1 MSDLPHRHVQDADSP
16 ERSIA
21 KSVFAAFARAMHAHR
36 QLMMRRLAEH
46 GAHPGQM
53 FCIKA
58 LTEHDGITQRD
69 IAELLHVA
77 RPTVTVMLQK
87 METAGLVERR
97 VDERDQRYTRTY
109 LTEAGW
115 AMHGQIHGI
124 LDEMVDSAV
133 GPMPTDDQRELARL
147 LGTLADNLQTASD
160 AMSPSTDGNPRA
172 TNPAHAHLHP
182 RPSE

>member
-1 MSDLPHRHVQDADSP
+1 MSDRPHTDTRDADYP
-16 ERSIA
+16 ERSVPQ
-21 KSVFAAFARAMHAHR
+21 SVFAAFARAMHAHR

-69 IAELLHVA
+69 MAELLHVA

-97 VDERDQRYTRTY
+97 VDERDQRYTRIY

-124 LDEMVDSAV
+124 LDEMTDLAV
-133 GPMPTDDQRELARL
+133 GPMPADDQRDLARL

-160 AMSPSTDGNPRA
+160 AMSPRRDGNPRA
-172 TNPAHAHLHP
+172 DGLGHL
-182 RPSE
+182 